1 MTTILLATHNQ
12 GKIKRYK
19 QLFADLEDLKLV
31 TLAELDIDLK
41 VDEPFSTSAENSA
54 HKAREYGRLSNLPA
68 ISIDEA
74 VITNFLPEGQQP
86 GVLVRRFKTGREL
99 TDQEMLEQW
108 QEILSQYLDDNRQF
122 VWDFCMSYY
131 QPENDE
137 LKIVKAVQIDSVAKE
152 FSPVIDPGYP
162 MSSFLIPEM
171 FDKPYSEL
179 TAEEFL
185 LSDQTT
191 LKPFLDFMTELVN
204 NK

>member
-1 MTTILLATHNQ
+1 MKTILLATHNQ
-12 GKIKRYK
+12 GKVKRYK
-19 QLFADLEDLKLV
+19 QLFAGLENLKLV
-31 TLAELDIDLK
+31 TLVELGIDLK
-41 VDEPFSTSAENSA
+41 VDEPFSTSAENAA
-54 HKAREYGRLSNLPA
+54 HKAREYGRLSNLPT

-86 GVLVRRFKTGREL
+86 GVLVRRFKTGIEL
-99 TDQEMLEQW
+99 SDREMLEQW

-122 VWDFCMSYY
+122 IWDFCMSYY
-131 QPENDE
+131 QPEIDE

-152 FSPVIDPGYP
+152 FSSVIDPGYP
-162 MSSFLIPEM
+162 LSSFLIPEM
-171 FDKPYSEL
+171 FSKPYSEL

-204 NK
+204 NE